1 MSAEAPSAQAAD
13 LASYVCSHVL
23 DRSRPVLLVIREYDG
38 DWIAACGGDDH
49 EQSSECWFVVGW
61 GHVLE
66 CDPAVGDIEA
76 LERGEEAERS
86 AVTAPWVVSRL
97 S

>member
-13 LASYVCSHVL
+13 LASYVCSHIL
-23 DRSRPVLLVIREYDG
+23 DRSRPVLLVIREYD
-38 DWIAACGGDDH
+38 DAWIAACGGDDH
-49 EQSSECWFVVGW
+49 EQSAESWFVTGW

-66 CDPAVGDIEA
+66 WDPAIRDIEA

-86 AVTAPWVVSRL
+86 DVTEPWVVSRL